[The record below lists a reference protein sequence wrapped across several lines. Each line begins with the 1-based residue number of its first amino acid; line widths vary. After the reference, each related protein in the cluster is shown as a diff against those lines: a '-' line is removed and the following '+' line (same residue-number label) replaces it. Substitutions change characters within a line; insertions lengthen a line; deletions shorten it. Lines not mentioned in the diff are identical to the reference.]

1 MGFFQT
7 EQKEKYRKPYEPGF
21 DMPTNQFERIIKYNT
36 PPKQRGKTFV
46 LQYQPQNALEIP
58 LKDILLTPSYQ
69 NCIGITSKNLLP
81 YIVKI
86 LDNMKMKFTI
96 NNAHTRVELAWPFFA
111 FTSLS
116 CYLNEYGRFINPI
129 SGRDGSICP
138 RHHIFVFTFHRSKAS
153 ITKIGDFVSLTI

>member
-81 YIVKI
+81 YIVKS

-96 NNAHTRVELAWPFFA
+96 NHAHTRVDLAWPFFA
-111 FTSLS
+111 FTALS
-116 CYLNEYGRFINPI
+116 CY
-129 SGRDGSICP
+129 
-138 RHHIFVFTFHRSKAS
+138 
-153 ITKIGDFVSLTI
+153 